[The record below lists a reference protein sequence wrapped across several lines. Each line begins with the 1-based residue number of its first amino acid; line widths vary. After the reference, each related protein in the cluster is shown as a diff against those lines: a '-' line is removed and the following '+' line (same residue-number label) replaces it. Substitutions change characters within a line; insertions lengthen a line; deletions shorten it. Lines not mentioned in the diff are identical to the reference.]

1 MITLPCSFA
10 LSRTPPPP
18 PSPTP
23 KKEIKDGKWLYIHHC
38 SKKTCTEFPKSLKFY
53 QHTTETAL
61 HFSILK
67 KIKY

>member
-18 PSPTP
+18 PSPIP

-38 SKKTCTEFPKSLKFY
+38 SKKTCTEFPKSLKF
-53 QHTTETAL
+53 TSTR
-61 HFSILK
+61 LK
-67 KIKY
+67 LLFISVF